1 MYDNINYYEIYCFF
15 LSQIDCP
22 FSTCTE
28 AALSKFRPLTLNA
41 YQSAKIREYDN
52 CFSLCRK
59 NTIFY
64 ISIVQ
69 SYATIFQCLV
79 NSIIVGFFDFPKY
92 NKHTSQRKLQPI
104 AEIRNM
110 DNFCYFFSSLTS
122 SLLSFPQCDIISPLV
137 SLV

>member
-1 MYDNINYYEIYCFF
+1 MQSNLLLRMYDNINYYEIYCFF

-79 NSIIVGFFDFPKY
+79 HSIIVGFFLPGKAPPDP
-92 NKHTSQRKLQPI
+92 
-104 AEIRNM
+104 
-110 DNFCYFFSSLTS
+110 C
-122 SLLSFPQCDIISPLV
+122 LSVYRLIISEIECV
-137 SLV
+137 